1 MKRIV
6 LSEYGRLHCWRGSD
20 APLPDTP
27 REAWLEERLYDRLYR
42 FEKRLSREHKKIFK
56 WHRNEAR
63 PTSWVGVIQ
72 MQGLQLEI
80 VPKIDAVSP
89 GEENAEEARRN
100 LLYMLTVAGYVPI
113 RFRETASL
121 VTRKAPLGETLAA
134 IFAQRLVA
142 ELLRGPE
149 RAYRKQEE
157 NLRLFKGKLRI
168 GPHLRHNSAHRARF
182 YCAYDE
188 FTQDTDLNRVFKAA
202 CRLLIASMRRPKTLE
217 QLGHALLLLE
227 DVEDVEV
234 SSSLLDRIIIDRK
247 SARFEELYVFC
258 RMLLEGHAP
267 GAAAGGTRTY
277 SLLFDM
283 NRVFEE
289 FVAAFLRKQV
299 MPQLP
304 GYRLVLQGKGQ
315 RKHLVKEAGRGLL
328 QLKPDLAIISPS
340 GEKLVLDTKWKR
352 LAAERE
358 NRSARIASSDL
369 YQLYAYAN
377 RFGARR
383 SLRLYPQLPQSE
395 ERDFDL
401 LDTAD
406 SPTGH
411 HLGVRF
417 VNLHRDLGMRTE
429 RQALAEELKS
439 LIEAGFS
446 SPALTA

>member
-6 LSEYGRLHCWRGSD
+6 LSEYGRLHCWCDPD
-20 APLPDTP
+20 APPPDTP
-27 REAWLEERLYDRLYR
+27 REAWLEKRLFERLYRL
-42 FEKRLSREHKKIFK
+42 EKRLSREHGEIFK

-89 GEENAEEARRN
+89 GEESVEEARRN
-100 LLYMLTVAGYVPI
+100 LLYILTVAGYVPI

-121 VTRKAPLGETLAA
+121 VTREAPLGETLAA

-149 RAYRKQEE
+149 RTYRKQEE
-157 NLRLFKGKLRI
+157 NLRLFKGKLMI
-168 GPHLRHNSAHRARF
+168 APHVRRNSAHRARF
-182 YCAYDE
+182 VCEYDE
-188 FTQDTDLNRVFKAA
+188 FTQDNDLNRVFKTA
-202 CRLLIASMRRPKTLE
+202 CRILTASMRRPKTLE
-217 QLGHALLLLE
+217 QLGHALILLE
-227 DVEDVEV
+227 DVEDVNV
-234 SSSLLDRIIIDRK
+234 TAPLLDRIVIDRK
-247 SARFEELYVFC
+247 NARFEELFVFC

-267 GAAAGGTRTY
+267 GVAAGGTRTY

-289 FVAAFLRKQV
+289 FVAAFLRKHV
-299 MPQLP
+299 MPRLP
-304 GYRLVLQGKGQ
+304 GHQLVLQGRRQK
-315 RKHLVKEAGRGLL
+315 KYLVREGARGLL
-328 QLKPDLAIISPS
+328 QLKPDLAVISPS
-340 GEKLVLDTKWKR
+340 GEKLVIDTKWKR
-352 LAAERE
+352 LRAERE
-358 NRSARIASSDL
+358 NRRARIASADL

-383 SLRLYPQLPQSE
+383 GLLLYPKLPQSK

-411 HLGVRF
+411 HLGIRF
-417 VNLHRDLGMRTE
+417 LDLHRNLSLSSE
-429 RQALAEELKS
+429 RQNLAAELKTLTES
-439 LIEAGFS
+439 AFQPLAV
-446 SPALTA
+446 PA